1 MPFEKISKN
10 IYLVGGE
17 SLTASGDCL
26 IYAVDLG
33 KLVLIDCGVG
43 PGWATLRANMEEAGL
58 QPDKLN
64 TLLLTHGHVDHI
76 GAAPDIAADTNC
88 EVVAHADDAEA
99 IESGD
104 TKKTAADWYGRELTP
119 MQLDR
124 RMDGEK
130 LDLFFPN
137 GTLHLLHTPG
147 HTPGSIVAW
156 LDTEDAGRILF
167 GQDIHGPFHPAFGSD
182 KSQWRASMHKL
193 LLLEADILCEG
204 HYGIIRGK
212 QAVKDFI
219 KGFLERFV

>member
-1 MPFEKISKN
+1 MPFEEIAKS

-17 SLTASGDCL
+17 SLTASGDCM
-26 IYAVDLG
+26 IYAVDFD

-43 PGWATLRANMEEAGL
+43 PGWTSLRANMEEAGL

-88 EVVAHADDAEA
+88 EVVAHADDARA

-147 HTPGSIVAW
+147 HTPGSLVAW
-156 LDTEDAGRILF
+156 LDTEDAGRVLF

-182 KSQWRASMHKL
+182 KSLWRASMHKL

-212 QAVKDFI
+212 QAVREFI
-219 KGFLERFV
+219 EGFLERFV